1 MFLEIITISAK
12 CQMWLNSLHTQQE
25 EVEVTK
31 TTDSGSDN
39 NMGTEEIEDIR
50 IEVTFVW
57 AADII
62 GIDLKLD

>member
-1 MFLEIITISAK
+1 
-12 CQMWLNSLHTQQE
+12 MWLNALHTRQE

-62 GIDLKLD
+62 GIDLKLDQRYIYF

>member
-1 MFLEIITISAK
+1 
-12 CQMWLNSLHTQQE
+12 MWLNSLHTQQE

-39 NMGTEEIEDIR
+39 NMETEEIEEIR

>member
-1 MFLEIITISAK
+1 
-12 CQMWLNSLHTQQE
+12 MWLNSLHTQQE

-62 GIDLKLD
+62 GIDLKLDQRDIYF

>member
-1 MFLEIITISAK
+1 
-12 CQMWLNSLHTQQE
+12 MWLNSLHTQQE

-57 AADII
+57 AADMI
-62 GIDLKLD
+62 GIDLKLDQRDIYF

>member
-39 NMGTEEIEDIR
+39 NMETEEIEEIR
-50 IEVTFVW
+50 IEVTFV
-57 AADII
+57 
-62 GIDLKLD
+62 